1 MYSPHC
7 ALHKLNG
14 LEIFHEFI
22 YLFRLCLSWLMFH
35 FNRAF
40 IFLAVGWLNVSIF
53 CIRTL
58 SLYTSLFRFILP
70 IMTFR
75 NTCYWSCVTC
85 VCAGYYRVQKE
96 SSTAGKAVPSPD
108 CITILVS
115 TIVQLFWCKLHPY
128 SMRTSSVFVY
138 DYGLYSSQVT
148 YWWLFLFFKKK
159 EQKRNEKHLCLD
171 IFFSISRHLEKC
183 VLRGC
188 SRSPFGMFNA

>member
-70 IMTFR
+70 NLSKYMLLMLR
-75 NTCYWSCVTC
+75 YLC
-85 VCAGYYRVQKE
+85 VCRIL
-96 SSTAGKAVPSPD
+96 SSTKREFDSRQSSTLPWLHNHFGFNNCPVILMQTASLFHAYIISICIWLWTIFKPSY
-108 CITILVS
+108 ILV
-115 TIVQLFWCKLHPY
+115 IVL
-128 SMRTSSVFVY
+128 VF
-138 DYGLYSSQVT
+138 
-148 YWWLFLFFKKK
+148 
-159 EQKRNEKHLCLD
+159 
-171 IFFSISRHLEKC
+171 
-183 VLRGC
+183 
-188 SRSPFGMFNA
+188 

>member
-1 MYSPHC
+1 MH
-7 ALHKLNG
+7 
-14 LEIFHEFI
+14 
-22 YLFRLCLSWLMFH
+22 LSFLQLDDWMF
-35 FNRAF
+35 
-40 IFLAVGWLNVSIF
+40 SIF
-53 CIRTL
+53 CIGTL

-75 NTCYWSCVTC
+75 NTCYWCRVTC

-148 YWWLFLFFKKK
+148 YWRLFLFFKKK
-159 EQKRNEKHLCLD
+159 EQKRNEKRLCLD

-188 SRSPFGMFNA
+188 SDLLLECLMLNACLVLFDLTFIPEKFVYF